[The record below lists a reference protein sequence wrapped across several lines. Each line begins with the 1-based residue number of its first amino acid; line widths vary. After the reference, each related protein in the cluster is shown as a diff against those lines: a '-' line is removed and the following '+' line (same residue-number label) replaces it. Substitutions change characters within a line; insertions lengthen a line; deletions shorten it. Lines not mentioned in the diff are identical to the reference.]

1 MKDND
6 RGARV
11 RILPTEKKSHF
22 QDKYNFPI
30 SLKKREKSVL
40 GVKVTVEVA

>member
-1 MKDND
+1 VKDND

-22 QDKYNFPI
+22 QDKYNFPT
-30 SLKKREKSVL
+30 SMKKLKKSVL
-40 GVKVTVEVA
+40 EVKVTAEVA